1 MLDNL
6 KFHLQS
12 LLVFSGREPRRVF
25 WPWVAAVM
33 VLNMATA
40 MIAIVPIFVT
50 AFTAINRFAREHPD
64 QATVTSGPGSYSV
77 QVHGNHPEFM
87 PDFGG
92 FMMVSAIAALVT
104 VLLLAAAVARRL
116 HDCGRSA
123 LLGLLPVP
131 FLTVGMVM
139 MPVLFGQA
147 LRGGEPDMGLFLL
160 LFGNNLAY
168 LTMLGVLIALTAGKS
183 TPGEN
188 RFGPPLA
195 SDE

>member
-1 MLDNL
+1 MMDNL
-6 KFHLQS
+6 KFHLRS
-12 LLVFSGREPRRVF
+12 LLVFSGREPRRLF

-40 MIAIVPIFVT
+40 MLAIVPIFVSFF
-50 AFTAINRFAREHPD
+50 ASVSRFAREHPE

-92 FMMVSAIAALVT
+92 FMAVSAIAALVT

-116 HDCGRSA
+116 HDCNRSA

-131 FLTVGMVM
+131 FLAVGMVI
-139 MPVLFGQA
+139 MPVVFGQA
-147 LRGGEPDMGLFLL
+147 LHGGEPDIGMFLL

-183 TPGEN
+183 TTGEN
-188 RFGPPLA
+188 RFGPPHA
-195 SDE
+195 ADE